1 MLKKSGERSKR
12 YQKQNKESVAEKLC
26 RCMDLPSDL
35 ANGNLVEIRGRGSV
49 SVCGCR
55 KILLYSHDRIELEGK
70 EFDTVIVGKR
80 LEFTGF
86 GDKCAEVCGLVDR
99 IEFRRRDEGCL

>member
-1 MLKKSGERSKR
+1 MKKREKEDRQSLSER
-12 YQKQNKESVAEKLC
+12 LC
-26 RCMDLPSDL
+26 RCMDLPCDM
-35 ANGNLVEIRGRGSV
+35 ANGSLIEIRGRGSV

-70 EFDTVIVGKR
+70 DFDTVITGKK

-86 GDKCAEVCGLVDR
+86 GDKSAELCGLVDR
-99 IEFRRRDEGCL
+99 IEFKRRNGDCS